1 MEKIWKYKDFFFSF
15 AVQMSRHKTNTLLDA
30 YDQDLQRFQHRVGK
44 DRSERSL
51 RAMQQGRQYAAAFLQ
66 DWMQVSDIQLS
77 QLMPQFINDFSTY
90 LSTDRG
96 LHGGT
101 IWLACQ
107 LLKGVVTRAHARGLI
122 KWNPFSQFHI
132 AKNIRP
138 REYLTEEEIG
148 LLMTHDFK
156 KPALNFTRDI
166 FIFAA
171 FTGLAFIDMKELK
184 TSDVVTVNGGTWII
198 SKRHK
203 TQIPFQVKLLNIP
216 LEIIRKYHQDGQAIF
231 PPMEYRTMA
240 KRIHRVMDEC
250 GFHKHITLHCARHS
264 FAVLALNKGV
274 PIESVSRILGHTN
287 ITTTQI
293 YAKITM
299 QKLDNDLTAFE
310 QSLHLI
316 NNI

>member
-1 MEKIWKYKDFFFSF
+1 MNSKSIRKRKISS
-15 AVQMSRHKTNTLLDA
+15 QTLLEA
-30 YDQDLQRFQHRVGK
+30 YDQDLDRFKHRVGK

-51 RAMQQGRQYAAAFLQ
+51 RAMQQGRQYVAAFLA
-66 DWMQVSDIQLS
+66 DWMHIDDIPLTK
-77 QLMPQFINDFSTY
+77 LMPQFIHDFSIY

-96 LHGGT
+96 LRGGT

-107 LLKGVVTRAHARGLI
+107 LLKGVVTRAHARGLLE
-122 KWNPFSQFHI
+122 WNPFGQFHI

-138 REYLTEEEIG
+138 REYLTEEEIA
-148 LLMTHDFK
+148 LLMAHDFK
-156 KPALNFTRDI
+156 KPALCFARDI
-166 FIFAA
+166 FIFAV
-171 FTGLAFIDMKELK
+171 FTGLAFIDIKELK
-184 TSDVVTVNGGTWII
+184 PSDMVTINGGTWIV

-216 LEIIRKYHQDGQAIF
+216 LEILKRYHQEGQTVF

-240 KRIHRVMDEC
+240 KRIHRVMNEC
-250 GFHKHITLHCARHS
+250 GFQKHITMHCARHS
-264 FAVLALNKGV
+264 FAILALNNGV

-299 QKLDNDLTAFE
+299 QKLDHDLTAFE

>member
-1 MEKIWKYKDFFFSF
+1 MNSKSIRKRKISS
-15 AVQMSRHKTNTLLDA
+15 QTLLEA
-30 YDQDLQRFQHRVGK
+30 YDQDLDRFKHRVGK

-51 RAMQQGRQYAAAFLQ
+51 RAMQQGRQYVAAFLA
-66 DWMQVSDIQLS
+66 DWMHIDDIPLTK
-77 QLMPQFINDFSTY
+77 LMPQFIHDFSIY

-96 LHGGT
+96 LRGGT

-107 LLKGVVTRAHARGLI
+107 LLKGVVTRAHARGLLE
-122 KWNPFSQFHI
+122 WNPFGQFHI

-138 REYLTEEEIG
+138 REYLTEEEIA
-148 LLMTHDFK
+148 LLMAHDFK
-156 KPALNFTRDI
+156 KPALCFARDI
-166 FIFAA
+166 FIFAV
-171 FTGLAFIDMKELK
+171 FTGLAFIDIKELK
-184 TSDVVTVNGGTWII
+184 PSDMVTINGGTWIV

-216 LEIIRKYHQDGQAIF
+216 LEIIRRYHQEGQTVF

-250 GFHKHITLHCARHS
+250 GFQKHITMHCARHS
-264 FAVLALNKGV
+264 FAILALNNGV

-299 QKLDNDLTAFE
+299 QKLDHDLTAFE

-316 NNI
+316 YNI

>member
-1 MEKIWKYKDFFFSF
+1 MRKG
-15 AVQMSRHKTNTLLDA
+15 KTITLLEA
-30 YDQDLQRFQHRVGK
+30 YDQDLDRFRHRVGK

-51 RAMQQGRQYAAAFLQ
+51 RAMQQGRQYVAAFLM
-66 DWMQVSDIQLS
+66 DWMHIHDIHLA
-77 QLMPQFINDFSTY
+77 QLMPQFINDFSVY

-96 LHGGT
+96 LRGGT

-107 LLKGVVTRAHARGLI
+107 LLKGVVTRAHVRGQL
-122 KWNPFSQFHI
+122 KWNPFAQFHI

-138 REYLTEEEIG
+138 REYLTEEEIVQ
-148 LLMTHDFK
+148 LMTHDFK
-156 KPALNFTRDI
+156 KPALCFARDI
-166 FIFAA
+166 FVFAA

-184 TSDVVTVNGGTWII
+184 TSDIVIANGGKWII
-198 SKRHK
+198 SRRHK
-203 TQIPFQVKLLNIP
+203 TQIPFQVKLLTIP
-216 LEIIRKYHQDGQAIF
+216 QEIIRRYHQEGEMIF

-240 KRIHRVMDEC
+240 KRIHRIMDEC

-299 QKLDNDLTAFE
+299 QKLDNDLKEFE
-310 QSLHLI
+310 KSLHLI
-316 NNI
+316 NNIS

>member
-1 MEKIWKYKDFFFSF
+1 MDFYGFLVRF
-15 AVQMSRHKTNTLLDA
+15 AAKMDNNREITLLEA
-30 YDQDLQRFQHRVGK
+30 YDLDLKRFQNRVGK

-51 RAMQQGRQYAAAFLQ
+51 RAMQQGRQYVAAFLR
-66 DWMQVSDIQLS
+66 DWLQINDISLSD
-77 QLMPQFINDFSTY
+77 LMPQHINDFSIY
-90 LSTDRG
+90 LSIDRG

-107 LLKGVVTRAHARGLI
+107 LLKGVVTRAYARGLL
-122 KWNPFSQFHI
+122 KWNPFGQFRI

-148 LLMTHDFK
+148 TLMKHDFK
-156 KPALNFTRDI
+156 SPELCFTRDI
-166 FIFAA
+166 FVFST
-171 FTGLAFIDMKELK
+171 FTGLSFIDIKEFKL
-184 TSDVVTVNGGTWII
+184 SDVVTINGGTWIV

-203 TQIPFQVKLLNIP
+203 TQIPFQVKLLGIP
-216 LEIIRKYHQDGQAIF
+216 LGIIRKYHQEGQNVF

-240 KRIHRVMDEC
+240 KRIHRVIDEC
-250 GFHKHITLHCARHS
+250 GIKKHITMHCARHS

-299 QKLDNDLTAFE
+299 QKLDDDLTAFE
-310 QSLHLI
+310 QLLHLD
-316 NNI
+316 

>member
-1 MEKIWKYKDFFFSF
+1 
-15 AVQMSRHKTNTLLDA
+15 MSRCKTITLLEA
-30 YDQDLQRFQHRVGK
+30 YDQDLKRFQLRVGK

-51 RAMQQGRQYAAAFLQ
+51 RNMNQGRQYVAAFLQ
-66 DWMQVSDIQLS
+66 DWMQISDIQLS
-77 QLMPQFINDFSTY
+77 QLMPQFINDFSIY

-107 LLKGVVTRAHARGLI
+107 MLKGVVTRAHARGLI
-122 KWNPFSQFHI
+122 KWNPFSLFHI

-138 REYLTEEEIG
+138 REYLTEEEIVV
-148 LLMTHDFK
+148 LMTHDFK
-156 KPALNFTRDI
+156 KPVLNFARDI

-184 TSDVVTVNGGTWII
+184 PSDVVTINGGTWII

-216 LEIIRKYHQDGQAIF
+216 LEIIRRYSHKGQTIF

-240 KRIHRVMDEC
+240 KSIHRVMDEC
-250 GFHKHITLHCARHS
+250 GFSKHITMHCARHS

-274 PIESVSRILGHTN
+274 PIETVSRILGHTN

-299 QKLDNDLTAFE
+299 QKLENDLTAFE

>member
-1 MEKIWKYKDFFFSF
+1 MRKD
-15 AVQMSRHKTNTLLDA
+15 KTITLLQA
-30 YDQDLQRFQHRVGK
+30 YDQDLERFKHRVGK
-44 DRSERSL
+44 DRSEHSL
-51 RAMQQGRQYAAAFLQ
+51 RAMQQGRQYVATFLT
-66 DWMQVSDIQLS
+66 DWMHTDDIQLAK
-77 QLMPQFINDFSTY
+77 LMPQFIHDFSVY

-96 LHGGT
+96 LRGGT

-107 LLKGVVTRAHARGLI
+107 LLKGVVTRAHARGLLE
-122 KWNPFSQFHI
+122 WNPFGQFHI

-138 REYLTEEEIG
+138 REYLTEEEIA
-148 LLMTHDFK
+148 LLMVHDFK
-156 KPALNFTRDI
+156 KPALCFARDI
-166 FIFAA
+166 FIFAV
-171 FTGLAFIDMKELK
+171 FTGLAFIDIKELK
-184 TSDVVTVNGGTWII
+184 PTDVVTINGGTWIV

-216 LEIIRKYHQDGQAIF
+216 LEILKRYHQEGQTVF

-250 GFHKHITLHCARHS
+250 GFQKHITMHCARHS
-264 FAVLALNKGV
+264 FAILALNNGV

>member
-1 MEKIWKYKDFFFSF
+1 
-15 AVQMSRHKTNTLLDA
+15 MSRCKTITLLEA
-30 YDQDLQRFQHRVGK
+30 YDQDLKRFQLRVGK

-51 RAMQQGRQYAAAFLQ
+51 RNMNQGRQYVAAFLQ
-66 DWMQVSDIQLS
+66 DWMQISDIQLS
-77 QLMPQFINDFSTY
+77 QLMPQFINDFSIY

-107 LLKGVVTRAHARGLI
+107 MLKGVVTRAHARGLI
-122 KWNPFSQFHI
+122 KWNPFSLFHI

-138 REYLTEEEIG
+138 REYLTEEEIVV
-148 LLMTHDFK
+148 LMTHDFK
-156 KPALNFTRDI
+156 KPVLNFARDI

-184 TSDVVTVNGGTWII
+184 PSDVVTINGGTWII

-216 LEIIRKYHQDGQAIF
+216 LEIIRRYSHEGQTIF

-250 GFHKHITLHCARHS
+250 GFSKHITMHCARHS

-274 PIESVSRILGHTN
+274 PIETVSRILGHTN

-299 QKLDNDLTAFE
+299 QKLENDLTAFE

>member
-1 MEKIWKYKDFFFSF
+1 MRKDKSI
-15 AVQMSRHKTNTLLDA
+15 SLLEA
-30 YDQDLQRFQHRVGK
+30 YDQDLERFKHRVGK
-44 DRSERSL
+44 DRSEHSL
-51 RAMQQGRQYAAAFLQ
+51 RAMQQGRQYVAAFLT
-66 DWMQVSDIQLS
+66 DWMHTDDIQLAK
-77 QLMPQFINDFSTY
+77 LMPQLIQDFSVY

-96 LHGGT
+96 LRGGT

-107 LLKGVVTRAHARGLI
+107 LLKGVVTRAHARGLLE
-122 KWNPFSQFHI
+122 WNPFGQFHI

-138 REYLTEEEIG
+138 REYLTEEEIA
-148 LLMTHDFK
+148 LLMAHDFK
-156 KPALNFTRDI
+156 KPALCFARDI
-166 FIFAA
+166 FIFAV
-171 FTGLAFIDMKELK
+171 FTGLAFIDIKELK
-184 TSDVVTVNGGTWII
+184 PSDMVTINGGTWIV

-216 LEIIRKYHQDGQAIF
+216 LEIIKRYHQDGQTIF

-250 GFHKHITLHCARHS
+250 GFRKHITLHCARHT
-264 FAVLALNKGV
+264 FAVLALTKGV

>member
-1 MEKIWKYKDFFFSF
+1 MNSKSIRKRKISS
-15 AVQMSRHKTNTLLDA
+15 QTLLEA
-30 YDQDLQRFQHRVGK
+30 YDQDLDRFKHRVGK

-51 RAMQQGRQYAAAFLQ
+51 RAMQQGRQYVAAFLA
-66 DWMQVSDIQLS
+66 DWMHIDDIPLTK
-77 QLMPQFINDFSTY
+77 LMPQFIHDFSIY

-96 LHGGT
+96 LRGGT

-107 LLKGVVTRAHARGLI
+107 LLKGVVTRAHARGLLE
-122 KWNPFSQFHI
+122 WNPFGQFHI

-138 REYLTEEEIG
+138 REYLTEEEIA
-148 LLMTHDFK
+148 LLMAHDFK
-156 KPALNFTRDI
+156 KPALCFARDI
-166 FIFAA
+166 FIFAV
-171 FTGLAFIDMKELK
+171 FTGLAFIDIKELK
-184 TSDVVTVNGGTWII
+184 PSDMVTINGGTWIV

-216 LEIIRKYHQDGQAIF
+216 LEILKRYHQEGQTVF

-250 GFHKHITLHCARHS
+250 GFQKHITMHCARHS
-264 FAVLALNKGV
+264 FAILALNNGV

-299 QKLDNDLTAFE
+299 QKLDHDLTAFE

-316 NNI
+316 YNI

>member
-1 MEKIWKYKDFFFSF
+1 
-15 AVQMSRHKTNTLLDA
+15 
-30 YDQDLQRFQHRVGK
+30 
-44 DRSERSL
+44 
-51 RAMQQGRQYAAAFLQ
+51 
-66 DWMQVSDIQLS
+66 
-77 QLMPQFINDFSTY
+77 
-90 LSTDRG
+90 
-96 LHGGT
+96 
-101 IWLACQ
+101 
-107 LLKGVVTRAHARGLI
+107 
-122 KWNPFSQFHI
+122 
-132 AKNIRP
+132 
-138 REYLTEEEIG
+138 
-148 LLMTHDFK
+148 MTHDFK
-156 KPALNFTRDI
+156 KPALNFARDI
-166 FIFAA
+166 FVFAA

-184 TSDVVTVNGGTWII
+184 TSDVVTINGGTWII

-216 LEIIRKYHQDGQAIF
+216 LDIIRKYHQDGQAIF

-250 GFHKHITLHCARHS
+250 GFRKHITLHCARHT
-264 FAVLALNKGV
+264 FAVLALTKGV

>member
-107 LLKGVVTRAHARGLI
+107 LLKGVVTRAHARG
-122 KWNPFSQFHI
+122 
-132 AKNIRP
+132 
-138 REYLTEEEIG
+138 EYLTEEEIG

>member
-1 MEKIWKYKDFFFSF
+1 MEYKYFFVSF
-15 AVQMSRHKTNTLLDA
+15 AVQMSRGKSMSLLEA
-30 YDQDLQRFQHRVGK
+30 YDQDLERFMHRVGK

-51 RAMQQGRQYAAAFLQ
+51 RALQQGRQYVAAFLI
-66 DWMQVSDIQLS
+66 DWMHITDIQLS
-77 QLMPQFINDFSTY
+77 QLMPQFIHDFSVY

-96 LHGGT
+96 LRGGT

-107 LLKGVVTRAHARGLI
+107 LLKGVVTRAHVRGLLE
-122 KWNPFSQFHI
+122 WNPFGQFHI

-138 REYLTEEEIG
+138 REYLTEEEIA
-148 LLMTHDFK
+148 LLMAHDFK
-156 KPALNFTRDI
+156 KPALCFARDI
-166 FIFAA
+166 FIFAV
-171 FTGLAFIDMKELK
+171 FTGLAFIDIKELK
-184 TSDVVTVNGGTWII
+184 PSDMVTINGGTWIV

-216 LEIIRKYHQDGQAIF
+216 LEILKRYHQEGQTVF

-250 GFHKHITLHCARHS
+250 GFQKHITMHCARHS
-264 FAVLALNKGV
+264 FAILALNNGV

-299 QKLDNDLTAFE
+299 QKLDHDLTAFE

-316 NNI
+316 YNI

>member
-1 MEKIWKYKDFFFSF
+1 MSKYK
-15 AVQMSRHKTNTLLDA
+15 TITLLGA
-30 YDQDLQRFQHRVGK
+30 YDQDLARFQHRVGK

-51 RAMQQGRQYAAAFLQ
+51 RAMQQGRQYVAAFLI
-66 DWMQVSDIQLS
+66 DWMHVPDIHLS
-77 QLMPQFINDFSTY
+77 QLTPQFINDFSIY

-96 LHGGT
+96 LRGGT

-107 LLKGVVTRAHARGLI
+107 LLKGVVTRAHVRGLL
-122 KWNPFSQFHI
+122 KWNPFGQFHI

-138 REYLTEEEIG
+138 REYLTEEEIAM
-148 LLMTHDFK
+148 LMTHDFK
-156 KPALNFTRDI
+156 KSTLNFARDI

-171 FTGLAFIDMKELK
+171 FTGLAFIDVKELRA
-184 TSDVVTVNGGTWII
+184 SDVVTVNGGTWII
-198 SKRHK
+198 SRRHK
-203 TQIPFQVKLLNIP
+203 TRTPFQVKLLNIP
-216 LEIIRKYHQDGQAIF
+216 LEIIKRYHQDGQTIF

-240 KRIHRVMDEC
+240 KRILRIMNEC
-250 GFHKHITLHCARHS
+250 GFSKHITMHCARHS

-299 QKLDNDLTAFE
+299 RKLDSDLTAFE
-310 QSLHLI
+310 KSLHLI

>member
-1 MEKIWKYKDFFFSF
+1 MRKDKSI
-15 AVQMSRHKTNTLLDA
+15 SLLEA
-30 YDQDLQRFQHRVGK
+30 YDQDLERFKHRVGK

-51 RAMQQGRQYAAAFLQ
+51 RAMQQGRQYVAAFLT
-66 DWMQVSDIQLS
+66 DWMHTDDIQLVK
-77 QLMPQFINDFSTY
+77 LMPQFIHDFSVY

-96 LHGGT
+96 LRGGT

-107 LLKGVVTRAHARGLI
+107 LLKGVVTRAHARGLLE
-122 KWNPFSQFHI
+122 WNPFGQFHI
-132 AKNIRP
+132 
-138 REYLTEEEIG
+138 
-148 LLMTHDFK
+148 LMAHDFK
-156 KPALNFTRDI
+156 KPALCFARDI
-166 FIFAA
+166 FIFAV
-171 FTGLAFIDMKELK
+171 FTGLAFIDIKELK
-184 TSDVVTVNGGTWII
+184 PSDVVTINGGTWII
-198 SKRHK
+198 SRRHK

-216 LEIIRKYHQDGQAIF
+216 LEILNRYHYEGQTIF

-250 GFHKHITLHCARHS
+250 GFRKHITMHCARHS
-264 FAVLALNKGV
+264 FAILALNNGV

-299 QKLDNDLTAFE
+299 QKLDHDLTVFE
-310 QSLHLI
+310 KSLHLI